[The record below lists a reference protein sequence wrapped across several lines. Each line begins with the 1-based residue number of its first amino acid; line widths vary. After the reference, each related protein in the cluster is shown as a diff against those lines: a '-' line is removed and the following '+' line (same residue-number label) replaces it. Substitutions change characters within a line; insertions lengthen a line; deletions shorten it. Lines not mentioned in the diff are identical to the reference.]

1 MNESS
6 IFGKAYEY
14 ACLNAIYETII
25 KIRPVEII
33 RNSSL
38 DIAKECFEHISEREK
53 SDMKKS
59 ALAGINI
66 IIDMEPKII
75 EDGTDKLTISLQA
88 DSIAKSGDIRD
99 IIIIRRSI
107 KWEIGISVKHNHAA
121 LKHSRLSKYID
132 FGKEWFKVPC
142 SNEYFDEITP
152 VFNLLKSLKE
162 KECLWK
168 DIYKKEDVV
177 YEPILNAFMNEFN
190 RLFKKHNQKIT
201 IGIINYLL
209 GSNGNDYYKLIHYN
223 KHKTRVVPFNISG
236 TLNQSTEKSKPKIK
250 IPKIN
255 LPTKIIDLSF
265 KEASKTTVILTM
277 NNGWSISFRIHNAS
291 TKVEA
296 SLKFDIQLQGQ
307 PADLFYIDTN
317 W

>member
-1 MNESS
+1 M
-6 IFGKAYEY
+6 G
-14 ACLNAIYETII
+14 
-25 KIRPVEII
+25 
-33 RNSSL
+33 
-38 DIAKECFEHISEREK
+38 
-53 SDMKKS
+53 
-59 ALAGINI
+59 
-66 IIDMEPKII
+66 
-75 EDGTDKLTISLQA
+75 
-88 DSIAKSGDIRD
+88 
-99 IIIIRRSI
+99 
-107 KWEIGISVKHNHAA
+107 
-121 LKHSRLSKYID
+121 
-132 FGKEWFKVPC
+132 
-142 SNEYFDEITP
+142 
-152 VFNLLKSLKE
+152 

-177 YEPILNAFMNEFN
+177 YGPILNAFIKEFS
-190 RLFKKHNQKIT
+190 RLFIKHNQKIT

-223 KHKTRVVPFNISG
+223 NHITRIVPFNISG

-265 KEASKTTVILTM
+265 KEDSKTTVILTM